1 LRILGAARGLQNRNS
16 VRLDDVAGRL
26 AAEIDADAGLI
37 DELAKKYLEFS
48 RLVQKG
54 DTAAGNRNSAF
65 NRIVARRAKINRQIV
80 KSKTKK
86 TILLADDDVN
96 LRRVLEF
103 QLTEAGYKVF
113 TAQDGA
119 EAFEVFTNN
128 DFDCI
133 ISDLRMPKLSG
144 LELLGKIKAA
154 NGEIPVIVI
163 TAFGEVETAVTA
175 MKAGAFDYINKPFN
189 RDEILLTL
197 ERALNF
203 SETKSENRQLR
214 ELVDREFRLENII
227 GDSPAI
233 RAVLNV
239 VGRVSRSDATVL
251 ITGESGTGKELVAK
265 GIHFSGKRR
274 EQPFIPINC
283 AAIPETLIEA
293 ELFGY
298 KRGSFTGAGG
308 DSKGKFETADGGTL
322 FLDEISQMPLALQP
336 KLLRVLQEQEIV
348 RIGESTPRKIDVRIV
363 AATNQNLEKMVE
375 QGTFRED
382 LYFRLAVVPV
392 NIPPLRARREDIPLL
407 VNHFFNRAKEKHG
420 FEDLKIERE
429 VVDVLSNYS
438 FPGNVRELENLIER
452 MVVLSDGEKITL
464 QDVPQSIKKPPETFG
479 NVRMELPAE
488 NISLDEVEREIIRYA
503 LEMHNG
509 NQSQTARYLGIT
521 RSALIYR
528 MQKSGLDE

>member
-1 LRILGAARGLQNRNS
+1 M
-16 VRLDDVAGRL
+16 
-26 AAEIDADAGLI
+26 
-37 DELAKKYLEFS
+37 
-48 RLVQKG
+48 
-54 DTAAGNRNSAF
+54 
-65 NRIVARRAKINRQIV
+65 ARRAEGTRQIV
-80 KSKTKK
+80 KSNRQK

-103 QLTEAGYKVF
+103 QLTEAGYKVL

-119 EAFEVFTNN
+119 EALRIFTDN
-128 DFDCI
+128 DCDCVI
-133 ISDLRMPKLSG
+133 TDLRMPKLSG
-144 LELLGKIKAA
+144 LELLENIKTESA
-154 NGEIPVIVI
+154 EIPVIVI

-189 RDEILLTL
+189 RDEILLTI
-197 ERALNF
+197 ERAVNF

-214 ELVDREFRLENII
+214 ELVDKEFRLENVI
-227 GDSPAI
+227 GDSAQM
-233 RAVLNV
+233 RAVLNI

-265 GIHFSGKRR
+265 GIHFSGKRKN
-274 EQPFIPINC
+274 EPFIPINS
-283 AAIPETLIEA
+283 AAIPENLIEA

-298 KRGSFTGAGG
+298 KRGSFTGASN

-322 FLDEISQMPLALQP
+322 FLDEISQLPLALQP

-348 RIGESTPRKIDVRIV
+348 RIGESNPRKIDVRII

-375 QGTFRED
+375 QGSFRDD

-407 VNHFFNRAKEKHG
+407 VNHFFRRAKAKHG
-420 FEDLKIERE
+420 FENLKMPGE
-429 VVDVLSNYS
+429 VANLLTNFS

-452 MVVLSDGEKITL
+452 IVVLSDGEKLTL
-464 QDVPQSIKKPPETFG
+464 SDVPDYIGKPLQIFG
-479 NVRMELPAE
+479 NVKFELPAGS
-488 NISLDEVEREIIRYA
+488 ISLDEVEREIISYA
-503 LEMHNG
+503 LETHNG

-528 MQKSGLDE
+528 MQKSGLSVPEN

>member
-1 LRILGAARGLQNRNS
+1 M
-16 VRLDDVAGRL
+16 
-26 AAEIDADAGLI
+26 
-37 DELAKKYLEFS
+37 
-48 RLVQKG
+48 
-54 DTAAGNRNSAF
+54 
-65 NRIVARRAKINRQIV
+65 
-80 KSKTKK
+80 KSDKQK

-103 QLTEAGYKVF
+103 QLTEAGYKVL

-119 EAFEVFTNN
+119 EALDIFRDD
-128 DFDCI
+128 DFDCVV
-133 ISDLRMPKLSG
+133 SDLRMPKLSG
-144 LELLGKIKAA
+144 LELLEKIKTA
-154 NGEIPVIVI
+154 NTEIPVIVI

-203 SETKSENRQLR
+203 SETKNENRQLR
-214 ELVDREFRLENII
+214 ELVDKEFRLDNII
-227 GDSPAI
+227 GDSGAM
-233 RAVLNV
+233 RAVLNI

-265 GIHFSGKRR
+265 GIHFSGKRKD
-274 EQPFIPINC
+274 QPFIPINC

-298 KRGSFTGAGG
+298 KRGSFTGANF
-308 DSKGKFETADGGTL
+308 DTKGKFENANGGTL

-348 RIGESTPRKIDVRIV
+348 SIGESSPRTIDVRII

-392 NIPPLRARREDIPLL
+392 SIPPLRTRREDIPLL
-407 VNHFFNRAKEKHG
+407 INYFFKRAKEKHS
-420 FEDLKIERE
+420 FENLKITRE
-429 VVDVLSNYS
+429 VVNVLSNYL

-452 MVVLSDGEKITL
+452 MVVLSNEKSLTL
-464 QDVPQSIKKPPETFG
+464 SDVPDYISKPLQIFG
-479 NVRMELPAE
+479 GVKLELPAE
-488 NISLDEVEREIIRYA
+488 SISLDEVEREIIRYA

-509 NQSQTARYLGIT
+509 NQSQTARYLSIT

-528 MQKSGLDE
+528 MEKHGLDTDKES

>member
-1 LRILGAARGLQNRNS
+1 
-16 VRLDDVAGRL
+16 
-26 AAEIDADAGLI
+26 
-37 DELAKKYLEFS
+37 
-48 RLVQKG
+48 
-54 DTAAGNRNSAF
+54 
-65 NRIVARRAKINRQIV
+65 V
-80 KSKTKK
+80 KSNRKK

-103 QLTEAGYKVF
+103 QLEEAGYLVSP
-113 TAQDGA
+113 AQDGA
-119 EAFEVFTNN
+119 EALEIFANN
-128 DFDCI
+128 DFDCVVT
-133 ISDLRMPKLSG
+133 DLRMPKLSG
-144 LELLGKIKAA
+144 LELLEKIKAA
-154 NGEIPVIVI
+154 NAEIPVIVI

-197 ERALNF
+197 ERALSF
-203 SETKSENRQLR
+203 SQTKNENRQLR
-214 ELVDREFRLENII
+214 ELVDKEFRLDNII
-227 GDSPAI
+227 GDSPAM
-233 RAVLNV
+233 RALLNV

-274 EQPFIPINC
+274 DKPFIPINC

-298 KRGSFTGAGG
+298 KRGSFTGATI

-322 FLDEISQMPLALQP
+322 FLDEISQMPLPLQP

-348 RIGESTPRKIDVRIV
+348 RIGESNPRKIDVRII

-392 NIPPLRARREDIPLL
+392 SIPPLRTRREDIPLL
-407 VNHFFNRAKEKHG
+407 INHFCRRAKEKHG
-420 FEDLKIERE
+420 FESLKMGRE
-429 VVDVLSNYS
+429 VINVLSNYL

-452 MVVLSDGEKITL
+452 MVVLSDGENLTL
-464 QDVPQSIKKPPETFG
+464 SDVPEYISKPLQVFG
-479 NVRMELPAE
+479 NVKFELPAE

-503 LEMHNG
+503 LDMHNG

-528 MQKSGLDE
+528 MQKSGLDG

>member
-1 LRILGAARGLQNRNS
+1 MKNNS
-16 VRLDDVAGRL
+16 G
-26 AAEIDADAGLI
+26 
-37 DELAKKYLEFS
+37 
-48 RLVQKG
+48 QK
-54 DTAAGNRNSAF
+54 
-65 NRIVARRAKINRQIV
+65 
-80 KSKTKK
+80 
-86 TILLADDDVN
+86 ILLADDDSN

-103 QLTEAGYKVF
+103 QLTEAGYEIS
-113 TAQDGA
+113 TARDGA
-119 EAFEVFTNN
+119 EALEIFASD
-128 DFDCI
+128 DFDCV

-144 LELLGKIKAA
+144 LELLGKIKAE
-154 NGEIPVIVI
+154 NPEIPVIVI

-197 ERALNF
+197 ERAVNF
-203 SETKSENRQLR
+203 SRTKNENRQLR
-214 ELVDREFRLENII
+214 ELVEKEFRLDNVI
-227 GDSPAI
+227 GDSPAM

-251 ITGESGTGKELVAK
+251 ILGESGTGKELVAK

-274 EQPFIPINC
+274 EQSFVPINC
-283 AAIPETLIEA
+283 AAIPESLIEA

-298 KRGSFTGAGG
+298 KRGSFTGANL
-308 DSKGKFETADGGTL
+308 DTKGKFENAGGGTL
-322 FLDEISQMPLALQP
+322 FLDEISEMPLALQP

-348 RIGESTPRKIDVRIV
+348 RIGESAPRKIDVRIV

-382 LYFRLAVVPV
+382 LYFRLAIVPV
-392 NIPPLRARREDIPLL
+392 NLPPLRTRREDIPLL
-407 VNHFFNRAKEKHG
+407 VNHFFEQAKEKHG
-420 FEDLKIERE
+420 FETLKITRE
-429 VVDVLSNYS
+429 VVNVLSNYS

-452 MVVLSDGEKITL
+452 MVVLSDEKSLTAA
-464 QDVPQSIKKPPETFG
+464 DVPEYIGKPLQIFGGIKF
-479 NVRMELPAE
+479 ELPAE

-503 LEMHNG
+503 LDTHNG

-528 MQKSGLDE
+528 MQKFGFDE

>member
-1 LRILGAARGLQNRNS
+1 M
-16 VRLDDVAGRL
+16 
-26 AAEIDADAGLI
+26 
-37 DELAKKYLEFS
+37 
-48 RLVQKG
+48 
-54 DTAAGNRNSAF
+54 
-65 NRIVARRAKINRQIV
+65 
-80 KSKTKK
+80 KSNKQK

-103 QLTEAGYKVF
+103 QLTEAGYKVL

-119 EAFEVFTNN
+119 EALDIFTND
-128 DFDCI
+128 DFDCVI
-133 ISDLRMPKLSG
+133 TDLRMPRLSG
-144 LELLGKIKAA
+144 LELLEKIKAA
-154 NGEIPVIVI
+154 NTEIPVIVI

-197 ERALNF
+197 ERAVNF
-203 SETKSENRQLR
+203 SETNRENRQLR
-214 ELVDREFRLENII
+214 ELVDKEFRLDNII
-227 GDSPAI
+227 GDSGAM

-265 GIHFSGKRR
+265 GIHFSGKRKDK
-274 EQPFIPINC
+274 PFIPINC
-283 AAIPETLIEA
+283 AAIPESLIEA

-298 KRGSFTGAGG
+298 KRGSFTGATA
-308 DSKGKFETADGGTL
+308 DTKGKFETADGGTL
-322 FLDEISQMPLALQP
+322 FLDEISQMPIALQP

-348 RIGESTPRKIDVRIV
+348 RIGESTPRKIDVRII

-375 QGTFRED
+375 GGTFRED

-392 NIPPLRARREDIPLL
+392 IIPPLRTRREDIPLL
-407 VNHFFNRAKEKHG
+407 INHFFRRAKEKHG
-420 FEDLKIERE
+420 FESLKMTRE
-429 VVDVLSNYS
+429 VINVLSNYL

-452 MVVLSDGEKITL
+452 MVVLSDGENLTL
-464 QDVPQSIKKPPETFG
+464 LDVPEYTSKPLQIFG
-479 NVRMELPAE
+479 RVKFELPAE
-488 NISLDEVEREIIRYA
+488 SISLDEVEREIIRYA
-503 LEMHNG
+503 LDMHNG

-528 MQKSGLDE
+528 MQKFGFDE